1 MRRERGL
8 SSAASCSGFSDR
20 ENRKKL
26 YIYIQVRGGWRGLL
40 FPHGRNSP
48 PSLRLMSTVIH

>member
-20 ENRKKL
+20 ENRRKL
-26 YIYIQVRGGWRGLL
+26 YIIYRFGENGQDCS
-40 FPHGRNSP
+40 SP
-48 PSLRLMSTVIH
+48 VAGIHHQALG

>member
-40 FPHGRNSP
+40 FPRGRNSP

>member
-20 ENRKKL
+20 EQKEAMYL
-26 YIYIQVRGGWRGLL
+26 YTGSGKVGGTVL
-40 FPHGRNSP
+40 P
-48 PSLRLMSTVIH
+48 PWQEFTTKPQADVHVLH

>member
-20 ENRKKL
+20 ENRRKL
-26 YIYIQVRGGWRGLL
+26 YIYIQVWGEWAGLFFPRGW
-40 FPHGRNSP
+40 NSP
-48 PSLRLMSTVIH
+48 PGLRLMSTVIC